1 MSGFKPVDIWTKL
14 DRNPL
19 TRLIK
24 PPMPA
29 HYVPIILFNRWISK
43 WVRFLSDLNHPFKL
57 LIGAP
62 GESTLHFLMQPI
74 PWRMFAL
81 DFREPPIKSRH
92 FHFWPPSPRPS
103 ASRSLLIFCGTRI
116 FRTAVW
122 IGLLRL
128 NFINLF

>member
-43 WVRFLSDLNHPFKL
+43 WVRFLRDLNHPFKL
-57 LIGAP
+57 IV
-62 GESTLHFLMQPI
+62 S
-74 PWRMFAL
+74 AL
-81 DFREPPIKSRH
+81 GDDM
-92 FHFWPPSPRPS
+92 
-103 ASRSLLIFCGTRI
+103 L
-116 FRTAVW
+116 
-122 IGLLRL
+122 
-128 NFINLF
+128 